1 MLIEGMVVAGK
12 WRTSVLLAQVFLA
25 QQLLTFLVKN
35 IH

>member
-12 WRTSVLLAQVFLA
+12 WRTFVLWVLAFLV
-25 QQLLTFLVKN
+25 QQLQTLSVKN

>member
-12 WRTSVLLAQVFLA
+12 WRTFVLLVPAFLV
-25 QQLLTFLVKN
+25 QQLQIISVKN